1 MYRAKDYPL
10 EKGKH
15 QHKLIW
21 IKHNGP
27 IPLGYCIHHING
39 DKKDNRIDNLE
50 CLSRKEH
57 GLRHHLPNRKRIVF
71 PSGAVKVIRLAE

>member
-1 MYRAKDYPL
+1 MDSKLQNYITIAINVIKDSSL
-10 EKGKH
+10 
-15 QHKLIW
+15 
-21 IKHNGP
+21 
-27 IPLGYCIHHING
+27 
-39 DKKDNRIDNLE
+39 NRIDNLE